1 MNNSFDFKRFGKVL
15 RKDLSSVV
23 SNFGISFLVFCCI
36 PTVPWLTALVFG
48 NEIEQSVRVFMIILL
63 WAIAT
68 MSAASRVYGKANL
81 PREGVSFAMLPAT
94 NLEKFFSMV
103 FYCAIVIPVAMALG
117 LWIVDSFLAILP
129 FRAFNGIISNPFA
142 DEEHLGTLIIFI
154 IVNSW
159 LFSALFMLGNM
170 IFKRRKAGKTFGWLM
185 LIAFTIITTMQI
197 LDIYDGFWNI
207 FDSIPESF
215 LPWFYIIVVFI
226 VDCVLFYL
234 TYRRIKNQKY

>member
-1 MNNSFDFKRFGKVL
+1 M
-15 RKDLSSVV
+15 
-23 SNFGISFLVFCCI
+23 
-36 PTVPWLTALVFG
+36 
-48 NEIEQSVRVFMIILL
+48 
-63 WAIAT
+63 
-68 MSAASRVYGKANL
+68 
-81 PREGVSFAMLPAT
+81 
-94 NLEKFFSMV
+94 
-103 FYCAIVIPVAMALG
+103 
-117 LWIVDSFLAILP
+117 
-129 FRAFNGIISNPFA
+129 
-142 DEEHLGTLIIFI
+142 
-154 IVNSW
+154 NSW

-197 LDIYDGFWNI
+197 LDVYDGFWNI